1 MDKSSLLGL
10 VIGLLGGFFGG
21 LVGLGG
27 GVIMIPM
34 MTVFA
39 GLSQREAHGT
49 SLVAVACTAIMGA
62 LVYFFHGIIDW
73 QASLVL
79 AVSAA
84 LFSRMGA
91 VYAHSLKEIHL
102 KRGFGIFI
110 ACVSLLLIAK
120 GFIPGAKEEMA
131 FWPRMFT
138 LFFIGVGTGLISG
151 MMGVGGGLVMIPA
164 MVILVGMP
172 QHLAQGTSLLAM
184 VPVGIVGAL
193 THYRLGNIRV
203 HLALGL
209 AVGTIAGSFLG
220 GTAAV
225 FLPDFYLKVVFALI
239 GVWMSIG
246 YLKA

>member
-1 MDKSSLLGL
+1 
-10 VIGLLGGFFGG
+10 
-21 LVGLGG
+21 
-27 GVIMIPM
+27 MIPM

-49 SLVAVACTAIMGA
+49 SLVAVACTGIMGA
-62 LVYFFHGIIDW
+62 LTYFFHGVVDW
-73 QASLVL
+73 QASLIL

-91 VYAHSLKEIHL
+91 VFAHSLREIDL
-102 KRGFGIFI
+102 RRGFGIFI
-110 ACVSLLLIAK
+110 ICVSLLIIAK

-131 FWPRMFT
+131 FWPRMFI
-138 LFFIGVGTGLISG
+138 LFLIGIGTGLISG
-151 MMGVGGGLVMIPA
+151 MMGIGGGLVMIPA
-164 MVILVGMP
+164 MVVLVGMP

-184 VPVGIVGAL
+184 VPVGIVGAF
-193 THYRLGNIRV
+193 TYYRLGNVRV

-225 FLPDFYLKVVFALI
+225 FLPDFYLKIIFVLI
-239 GVWMSIG
+239 GVWMGIG
-246 YLKA
+246 YLRA